1 MIDPARAGLETR
13 IGFIG
18 MGRMG
23 GAMTR
28 RLLGAGYPVTVYDR
42 TASNLRHCLRPCS
55 SAARVT

>member
-1 MIDPARAGLETR
+1 
-13 IGFIG
+13 

-42 TASNLRHCLRPCS
+42 TASNLRHCL
-55 SAARVT
+55 